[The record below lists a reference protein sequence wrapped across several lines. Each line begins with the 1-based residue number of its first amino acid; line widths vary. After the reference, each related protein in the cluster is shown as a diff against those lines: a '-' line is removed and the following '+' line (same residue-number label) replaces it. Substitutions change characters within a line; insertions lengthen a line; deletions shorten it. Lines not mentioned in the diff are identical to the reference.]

1 VSELKVN
8 KVTPATGTQV
18 ELEATTV
25 LVDGTLV
32 VPTVNNPTGVAV
44 QHNGSTKIATT
55 SSGVTVTGTV
65 AATAFSGDGSAL
77 TGITSTGTGGTSAAG
92 IVQIISDSDNSN
104 GANEDIVF
112 LTGTSNER
120 GRIYRSTGDVRFN
133 TDTLCVD
140 AGNSRV
146 GIEKTN
152 PAYTLDVNGTVGASS
167 AVVSGNL
174 TVDTDVLHVDS
185 GNNRVGIGTA
195 TPSQTLHVVGSTEL
209 NGNLVVDTN
218 TLVIDSANN
227 RVGIG
232 TASPAVTV
240 DVVGEVRAQSG
251 LLLGATSGA
260 SRTLDYYESG
270 SWTPI
275 WTGGMTV
282 VPNTGA
288 GGFIDGRFVR
298 IGKFAHVSLVLN
310 NVTIAN
316 PSAGQHGGIPSHL
329 NPAAGRS
336 SSLVAH
342 YGGFSVRDPL
352 FYLSSNGNFQFL
364 MNQASNTWTNTV
376 PLAGSGIYWVI
387 NHSFIV
393 A

>member
-1 VSELKVN
+1 MSELKVN

-92 IVQIISDSDNSN
+92 IIQIISDSDNSD

-152 PAYTLDVNGTVGASS
+152 PDYTLDVNGTVGASS

-185 GNNRVGIGTA
+185 GNNRVGIGTTIPA
-195 TPSQTLHVVGSTEL
+195 QALDVVGSINLT
-209 NGNLVVDTN
+209 GNITGSTVGALASSLLPSGCVLQVIYGQTQTQVNLTSTSYTSTTLTAKITPKRDNSVILVF
-218 TLVIDSANN
+218 
-227 RVGIG
+227 
-232 TASPAVTV
+232 ASQHLYA
-240 DVVGEVRAQSG
+240 
-251 LLLGATSGA
+251 GA
-260 SRTLDYYESG
+260 
-270 SWTPI
+270 
-275 WTGGMTV
+275 
-282 VPNTGA
+282 
-288 GGFIDGRFVR
+288 
-298 IGKFAHVSLVLN
+298 
-310 NVTIAN
+310 
-316 PSAGQHGGIPSHL
+316 PSAGAQRINWKIVRTVAATSADIGVHNYVPYVAAGSSTVQSIGNQCGVLRDTARPASTAEHTYTVFAAPSTAHGGTYYAVANYGSTSSMVIVEV
-329 NPAAGRS
+329 AA
-336 SSLVAH
+336 
-342 YGGFSVRDPL
+342 
-352 FYLSSNGNFQFL
+352 
-364 MNQASNTWTNTV
+364 
-376 PLAGSGIYWVI
+376 
-387 NHSFIV
+387 
-393 A
+393 

>member
-1 VSELKVN
+1 MSELKVN

-195 TPSQTLHVVGSTEL
+195 
-209 NGNLVVDTN
+209 
-218 TLVIDSANN
+218 
-227 RVGIG
+227 
-232 TASPAVTV
+232 SPAVTV

-270 SWTPI
+270 SWTPT
-275 WTGGMTV
+275 WANSMTV
-282 VPNTGA
+282 VPNT

-298 IGKFAHVSLVLN
+298 IGKFAHVSLVLH

-316 PSAGQHGGIPSHL
+316 PSAGLHGGLPSHL
-329 NPAAGRS
+329 IPAGGRS
-336 SSLVAH
+336 TSLIAH
-342 YGGFSVRDPL
+342 FYGFQVRDPL
-352 FYLSSNGNFQFL
+352 FYLDAAAGFQFL
-364 MNQASNTWTNTV
+364 HNQASSNWTNTV

>member
-1 VSELKVN
+1 MSELKVN

-92 IVQIISDSDNSN
+92 IIQIISDSDNSN

-195 TPSQTLHVVGSTEL
+195 
-209 NGNLVVDTN
+209 
-218 TLVIDSANN
+218 
-227 RVGIG
+227 
-232 TASPAVTV
+232 SPAVTV

-270 SWTPI
+270 SWTPT
-275 WTGGMTV
+275 WAGSMTV
-282 VPNTGA
+282 TGTV
-288 GGFIDGRFVR
+288 IGRFVR
-298 IGKFAHVSLVLN
+298 IGKFAHVSLNLE

-316 PSAGQHGGIPSHL
+316 PSAGGHGGLPSHL
-329 NPAAGRS
+329 IPAGNSAS
-336 SSLVAH
+336 TLIAH
-342 YGGFSVRDPL
+342 HNGFSIRDPL
-352 FYLSSNGNFQFL
+352 LYLGPGNSFQFL
-364 MNQASNTWTNTV
+364 QNQASAGWTNIV
-376 PLAGSGIYWVI
+376 PLAGSGIYMVI
-387 NHSFIV
+387 NLSFIV

>member
-1 VSELKVN
+1 MSELKVN

-32 VPTVNNPTGVAV
+32 VPTVNNPAGVAV

-65 AATAFSGDGSAL
+65 AATAFSGNGSAL

-92 IVQIISDSDNSN
+92 IIQIISDSDNSN

-152 PAYTLDVNGTVGASS
+152 PAYTLDVNGTLGASS

-270 SWTPI
+270 SWTPT
-275 WTGGMTV
+275 WANSMTV
-282 VPNTGA
+282 TGTV
-288 GGFIDGRFVR
+288 IGRFVR
-298 IGKFAHVSLVLN
+298 IGKFAHVLLILE
-310 NVTIAN
+310 NVAIAN
-316 PSAGQHGGIPSHL
+316 PSAGSHGGLPSHL
-329 NPAAGRS
+329 IPAGGRA
-336 SSLVAH
+336 SSLITH
-342 YGGFSVRDPL
+342 HNGFSIRDPL
-352 FYLSSNGNFQFL
+352 FYLGPGNAFQFL
-364 MNQASNTWTNTV
+364 QNIANAQWSNVN
-376 PLAGSGIYWVI
+376 PIAGSNIYMVI
-387 NHSFIV
+387 NLSFIV

>member
-1 VSELKVN
+1 MSELKVN

-92 IVQIISDSDNSN
+92 FIQIISDSDNSN

-112 LTGTSNER
+112 FTGTSNER

-185 GNNRVGIGTA
+185 GNNRVGIGTT
-195 TPSQTLHVVGSTEL
+195 TPAQALDVVGSINLT
-209 NGNLVVDTN
+209 GNITGSTVGALASSLLPSGCVLQVIYGQTQSQVNLTSTSYTSTTLTAKITPKRANSVILVF
-218 TLVIDSANN
+218 AFQHFYA
-227 RVGIG
+227 
-232 TASPAVTV
+232 ASPSNDSQNIAWKIVRTV
-240 DVVGEVRAQSG
+240 AATSADIGGYNNMPFIRASSSSMHWAGSQSG
-251 LLLGATSGA
+251 VLRDTGRPA
-260 SRTLDYYESG
+260 STDEHTY
-270 SWTPI
+270 
-275 WTGGMTV
+275 TV
-282 VPNTGA
+282 
-288 GGFIDGRFVR
+288 
-298 IGKFAHVSLVLN
+298 FA
-310 NVTIAN
+310 A
-316 PSAGQHGGIPSHL
+316 PSTAHGGIH
-329 NPAAGRS
+329 AAVANYGSTS
-336 SSLVAH
+336 SMVIVEVA
-342 YGGFSVRDPL
+342 
-352 FYLSSNGNFQFL
+352 
-364 MNQASNTWTNTV
+364 A
-376 PLAGSGIYWVI
+376 
-387 NHSFIV
+387 
-393 A
+393 